1 MPDAF
6 RHQVPGK
13 AFDARARQ
21 QARDGTH
28 CGWKWS
34 KWRKGWLQRH
44 PLCEDCGR
52 LAQCVHH
59 IVPRH
64 VAPERMY
71 DETNVASLCTHCHE
85 VRHGKT
91 AF

>member
-6 RHQVPGK
+6 RHQLPGK
-13 AFDARARQ
+13 RFDARAQDQR
-21 QARDGTH
+21 RDGTH

-34 KWRKGWLQRH
+34 KWRAHYMRAH
-44 PLCEDCGR
+44 PLCADCQK

-64 VAPERMY
+64 VAPDLMY
-71 DETNVASLCTHCHE
+71 DTANVVSLCNDCHII
-85 VRHGKT
+85 RHS
-91 AF
+91 